1 MSEYSES
8 AEGQNHLKTDSETC
22 KLRLYAAGAS
32 INSVKAIENIKAL
45 CEEYIKGMYELEI
58 IDIYQQPLLAQE
70 DQIIALPLLIR
81 KYPLPERRF
90 VGDMSNI
97 EVIIKGLDLKK

>member
-1 MSEYSES
+1 MSGYSETGGRDHHVEI
-8 AEGQNHLKTDSETC
+8 AKDIC

-32 INSVKAIENIKAL
+32 VNSVKAIENVKGL
-45 CEEYIKGMYELEI
+45 CEEYLKDMYELEI

-97 EVIIKGLDLKK
+97 EVIIKGLDIKR

>member
-1 MSEYSES
+1 MSSDIGGGQDYAGDEY
-8 AEGQNHLKTDSETC
+8 GIC

-32 INSVKAIENIKAL
+32 MNSVKAIENVKAV
-45 CEEYIKGMYELEI
+45 CETHLKGRYELEI

-90 VGDMSNI
+90 VGDMSDT
-97 EVIIKGLDLKK
+97 EVIINGLGIK

>member
-1 MSEYSES
+1 MSSDIG
-8 AEGQNHLKTDSETC
+8 EGQDYAGDEHGIC

-32 INSVKAIENIKAL
+32 MNSVKAIENVKGI
-45 CEEYIKGMYELEI
+45 CETHLKGRYELEI

-70 DQIIALPLLIR
+70 DQIIALPLLVR

-90 VGDMSNI
+90 VGDMSDT
-97 EVIIKGLDLKK
+97 EVIINGLGIK

>member
-1 MSEYSES
+1 MNS
-8 AEGQNHLKTDSETC
+8 LETGNGSPANEPDQDRYQ
-22 KLRLYAAGAS
+22 LRLYVAGAS
-32 INSVKAIENIKAL
+32 INSVKAIENVKGL
-45 CEEYIKGMYELEI
+45 CERYLKGRYELEI

-90 VGDMSNI
+90 IGDMSDVETI
-97 EVIIKGLDLKK
+97 KKGLDIK

>member
-1 MSEYSES
+1 MSGSDQEEKKDILDDRS
-8 AEGQNHLKTDSETC
+8 DTC

-32 INSVKAIENIKAL
+32 VNSVKAVENVKAV
-45 CEEYIKGMYELEI
+45 CEKYFKGCYILEI
-58 IDIYQQPLLAQE
+58 IDIYQQPLLAEE

-90 VGDMSNI
+90 VGDMSNT
-97 EVIIKGLDLKK
+97 EVIIKGLDIKE

>member
-1 MSEYSES
+1 MSGYSET
-8 AEGQNHLKTDSETC
+8 GGRDHQNRVGNDIC

-32 INSVKAIENIKAL
+32 INSVKAIENVKGL
-45 CEEYIKGMYELEI
+45 CEEYLKDMYELEI

-81 KYPLPERRF
+81 KHPLPERRF

-97 EVIIKGLDLKK
+97 EIIIKGLDIKR